1 MRDRHGRG
9 LGVRSAK
16 QIEAGLYKLQQHT
29 DCVYCTLTFYTY
41 FIASGTIRSSCDT
54 IRDLTDLGL
63 RWPDLSNIH
72 DGIQDVVD
80 VLDPILD
87 FFTALQ
93 DALNTELCITN
104 PFEALA
110 EWEVLEC
117 VLLLPCVLNKA
128 AN

>member
-1 MRDRHGRG
+1 MVRDRHGRG
-9 LGVRSAK
+9 LGVTSAK

-29 DCVYCTLTFYTY
+29 DCVYCTVTFYTY
-41 FIASGTIRSSCDT
+41 YIDSGTIGSSCDT

-63 RWPDLSNIH
+63 TWPDLSNIL

-87 FFTALQ
+87 FFAALQ

-110 EWEVLEC
+110 EWEVLE
-117 VLLLPCVLNKA
+117 
-128 AN
+128 

>member
-1 MRDRHGRG
+1 MVRDRHRRG
-9 LGVRSAK
+9 LGVKSAK
-16 QIEAGLYKLQQHT
+16 QIKAGLYKLQQHT
-29 DCVYCTLTFYTY
+29 DCVYCALTFYIY
-41 FIASGTIRSSCDT
+41 YIASGTIRSSCDT

-63 RWPDLSNIH
+63 AWPDLSNIL

-104 PFEALA
+104 PFEALT
-110 EWEVLEC
+110 EWAVLE
-117 VLLLPCVLNKA
+117 
-128 AN
+128 